1 MDTRR
6 IDAALADLDPEQ
18 RAVATSLD
26 GPVLVIAGAGTGK
39 TTAIT
44 HRVAHA
50 VAAGRQDPAETVALT
65 FTTRAAGNMSRR
77 LADLGVANVRVRTFH
92 SAALRQL
99 RWAWPA
105 AVGGQMPELMA
116 TKFGLLRAV
125 VTKEGIPADAALIR
139 DLASEIEWGKAVQVG
154 PDGYPDQVA
163 TVGRQP
169 PAQLESELVARIYR
183 SYEQAKR
190 DAGRL
195 DFEDVL
201 LLTVA
206 ILEERGDLR
215 DRVQQSFR
223 HLTVDEYQ
231 DVSAIQQRLLDL
243 WLGDSDDICVV
254 GDPNQTIY
262 SFAGAEAGHLRQFP
276 GRYPGARV
284 LKLVRCY
291 RCSPEIVTVASRTLI
306 GGNQPVG
313 GSGSRRLRAGKGAV
327 KGSAKGTSDERQ
339 PNVRKDLAAG
349 ARLISQCE
357 SGPDP
362 RFVVF
367 DSEVAEARWA
377 AQEISRLIESGVEA
391 KEIAILV
398 RINSATGAFE
408 SALGSARIPYAV
420 RGGRRFFER
429 PEIKRAVVLLRASA
443 RTKSDERPGVA
454 VRNVL
459 LADGWRPDPPAGVGA
474 GRETWES
481 LAALVALADELE
493 VRDGNSKLAD
503 YCAEVERRAADQD
516 APAGAGVTLASLH
529 AAKGLEWSA
538 VFLPNLVDGMIPLSY
553 AADEASIEEERRLL
567 YVGMT
572 RARRQL
578 YLSWAHSRVPGG
590 RRRSP
595 SRFLADELSK
605 ADEIRA

>member
-163 TVGRQP
+163 AVGRQP
-169 PAQLESELVARIYR
+169 PAKLEAELVARIYR

-206 ILEERGDLR
+206 ILEERADLR

-262 SFAGAEAGHLRQFP
+262 SFAGAEAAHLRQFP

-291 RCSPEIVTVASRTLI
+291 RCSPEIVTVATRALI
-306 GGNQPVG
+306 GGNQP
-313 GSGSRRLRAGKGAV
+313 K
-327 KGSAKGTSDERQ
+327 
-339 PNVRKDLAAG
+339 VRKDPAVG

-377 AQEISRLIESGVEA
+377 AREISRLIESGVEA

-474 GRETWES
+474 SRETWES

-493 VRDGNSKLAD
+493 ARDGNSRLAD

-516 APAGAGVTLASLH
+516 APAGVGVTLASLH

-605 ADEIRA
+605 ANEIRA